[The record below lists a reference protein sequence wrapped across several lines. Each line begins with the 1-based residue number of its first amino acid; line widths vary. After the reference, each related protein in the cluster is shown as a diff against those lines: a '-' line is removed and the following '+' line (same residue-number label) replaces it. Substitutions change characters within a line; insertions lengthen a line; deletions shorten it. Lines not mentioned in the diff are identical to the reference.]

1 MFLVDDK
8 RFALAAA
15 ALAFSMIPFA
25 SIEEAKTETYANV
38 EKQLSRLRPF
48 DYKNIRFLLYITCVK
63 KKFEKK
69 KSKNLIFPKLI
80 LEKKDYEYI
89 IRLSPGKRLVKNEV
103 GGFYRAKEAYLN
115 QYKKRC
121 ISTSRMDYDKYR
133 QK

>member
-1 MFLVDDK
+1 MKK
-8 RFALAAA
+8 RFALAV
-15 ALAFSMIPFA
+15 ALAVSIIPFA
-25 SIEEAKTETYANV
+25 YIEEAKTETYADV
-38 EKQLSRLRPF
+38 EARLERLRFGDP
-48 DYKNIRFLLYITCVK
+48 KNKNKRFLLYITCVK

-103 GGFYRAKEAYLN
+103 AGFYRAKEAYLN

>member
-1 MFLVDDK
+1 MKK

-15 ALAFSMIPFA
+15 LAFSIIPFA
-25 SIEEAKTETYANV
+25 SIEEAKTETYADV
-38 EKQLSRLRPF
+38 EARLERLRYGVP
-48 DYKNIRFLLYITCVK
+48 KNKNRRVVFSATCVK

-69 KSKNLIFPKLI
+69 KSKYYVFPRLL
-80 LEKKDYEYI
+80 LEMKKDYEYI
-89 IRLSPGKRLVKNEV
+89 IRFDMRRKLVKNEV
-103 GGFYRAKEAYLN
+103 FGLYRAKEAYLK

>member
-1 MFLVDDK
+1 MKK

-38 EKQLSRLRPF
+38 EARLESLWYLDP
-48 DYKNIRFLLYITCVK
+48 KNKNKRILFSETCVK

-69 KSKNLIFPKLI
+69 KSKTYFLPILK
-80 LEKKDYEYI
+80 LEKKKDYYI
-89 IRLSPGKRLVKNEV
+89 IKLDGKKLVKTPF
-103 GGFYRAKEAYLN
+103 FYQAKEAYLN

-121 ISTSRMDYDKYR
+121 ISTSYRDYDKYR
-133 QK
+133 PQ